1 MYNKEKISKPQSQPH
16 SSATQSPAR
25 KWTSYLGPGIITA
38 ALVFGPGSLTITSKL
53 GALFGYQLLWLIFVA
68 IFFMVIFTE
77 MSARIGITTQSSL
90 LTIIQQKWGK
100 VASVVIGIG
109 IFLITASF
117 QAGNT
122 VGASL
127 AFAELFHTDVVPW
140 VIIFALSAI
149 GLLFFRSFYKIL
161 EKIMIAL
168 VGLML
173 VSFLITLLLARPQF
187 SALLSGFVPSIPQGA
202 EMLSIALV
210 ASSFSIAGAF
220 YQSYLVKEK
229 GWNANDIKQGKR
241 ESIAGVLILGLI
253 SSFILIN
260 AASIL
265 HPQGIQVNSAT
276 DMGLA
281 LEPLYGSIAT
291 IIFMLGLFGA
301 SFSSLIGNATI
312 GGSLLADAFG
322 LGNQLQSKVV
332 RMMIMLVMLIGA
344 TVALIFGRLPLEL
357 IIFAQAITIIIAP
370 LVAIALFLIANDKAI
385 MGEAKNTLWKNLAAG
400 LGLLL
405 LISLSVTQLRLQF
418 FN

>member
-1 MYNKEKISKPQSQPH
+1 MHNKEKISQPQNYSNPPIAQAPIK
-16 SSATQSPAR
+16 
-25 KWTSYLGPGIITA
+25 KWLSYLGPGIITA

-68 IFFMVIFTE
+68 IFFMIIFTE
-77 MSARIGITTQSSL
+77 MSARIGMTTQVSL
-90 LTIIQQKWGK
+90 LTIIKDKWGK
-100 VASVVIGIG
+100 AASVVIGIG

-122 VGASL
+122 IGASL
-127 AFAELFHTDVVPW
+127 AFAELFRTDVVPW
-140 VIIFALSAI
+140 IFVFTSIAI
-149 GLLFFRSFYKIL
+149 MLLFFRSFYKIL
-161 EKIMIAL
+161 EKVMIAL

-173 VSFLITLLLARPQF
+173 VSFLITLLLARPQLPNLAEGLF
-187 SALLSGFVPSIPQGA
+187 PSIPQGA
-202 EMLSIALV
+202 EMLSIALI

-229 GWNANDIKQGKR
+229 GWKVEEIKQGKR
-241 ESIAGVLILGLI
+241 ESMVGVLILGLI

-260 AASIL
+260 AAAIL

-281 LEPLYGSIAT
+281 LEPLYGNIAT
-291 IIFMLGLFGA
+291 VIFMLGLFGA

-312 GGSLLADAFG
+312 GGSLLSDAFS
-322 LGNQLQSKVV
+322 LGNQLQSKAV
-332 RMMIMLVMLIGA
+332 RRMIMLVMVIGA
-344 TVALIFGRLPLEL
+344 AVALKFGRLPLEL
-357 IIFAQAITIIIAP
+357 IVFAQAITILIAP
-370 LVAIALFLIANDKAI
+370 LVGIALFLVANDKAI
-385 MGEAKNTLWKNLAAG
+385 MGSARNNLWKNIGGG

-405 LISLSVTQLRLQF
+405 LIFLAITHIRLQF